1 MARPCPLAVIVNLHL
16 RPFARIMIHAIAGQ
30 LSRDDPISHV
40 DGACG
45 EWLEELRGHK
55 ASLVPQF
62 LLLHADDVV
71 RLSSTRDRH
80 ICERTAVVQST
91 HSRPSCDQLLPELRG
106 RLSLTASDWD
116 RG

>member
-45 EWLEELRGHK
+45 EWLEELRGYK
-55 ASLVPQF
+55 ASMVLQF
-62 LLLHADDVV
+62 LLLLAEDMV
-71 RLSSTRDRH
+71 RLSCHTGS
-80 ICERTAVVQST
+80 AN
-91 HSRPSCDQLLPELRG
+91 L
-106 RLSLTASDWD
+106 
-116 RG
+116 